1 MQGPN
6 EECPVEKPLVS
17 PDRAEVYEVFVRAR
31 RGLSHT
37 HVGSV
42 HAHGSDAALRYAR
55 DLYTRRTEGVGLWVV
70 PASAIRSSNP
80 DEKDIFFDPAED
92 KTYRHA
98 NSYEVPEGVE
108 HL

>member
-1 MQGPN
+1 MDKS
-6 EECPVEKPLVS
+6 PVA
-17 PDRAEVYEVFVRAR
+17 PDRAEVYEVFVRPR

-42 HAHGSDAALRYAR
+42 HAHGPDTALRYAR

-70 PASAIRSSNP
+70 PAAAIKSSNP
-80 DEKDIFFDPAED
+80 DEKDMFFDPAED